1 MISSMRGLIGRD
13 AELAVCE
20 RLLAEVPQRPVALV
34 VDGPIGIGKT
44 ALLNAAAELAR
55 ERGYQVLSCQPTELE
70 TTLTYAAVADL
81 LEPVVGLAGDLPT
94 PQRQAVEIALLRH
107 DEPDQVA
114 DERALCFATRG
125 LLGRSTS
132 PTVLVIDNVRWL
144 DAPSVRVLRFA
155 LRRITDAPLVVI
167 AARRPHDFDPRHSHG
182 PTEALDIERI
192 LPPEAVHRIT
202 VGGMR
207 TGALHHLLRDQLGL
221 SLPRQLLASVATAS
235 DGNPLFTLELGRA
248 ISALPKLPAPSRELP
263 VPSSLTGLIADRL
276 SGLDTKTTQAL
287 RLAALAAPASFDV
300 LAAASEQ
307 DVADALQA
315 AEEAG
320 LISLGGG
327 QVRFTHPV
335 YASVV
340 RAGIPDPE
348 RRRLHQRLADVVT
361 DVERRARHLAA
372 ASVEPD
378 EQLAATLEEAARLA
392 SRRGALDVAADL
404 AEQAT
409 EATPEG
415 SANAPRRILFAGQ
428 SRAASGDLGAA
439 QLWLT
444 KHLDVLPLGH
454 DRAEAYLLLATS
466 SWHADDSAAA
476 ESYATSALDA
486 AAGHPIAEGRVHAH
500 LTVMAP
506 EDSWLDHGHR
516 AIELLR
522 GTDEQEWL
530 AFALFQTFYNEIL
543 NGRRPDL
550 SMLEE
555 GLALESSRPGRQHNT
570 TVGIWY
576 KATDDFDAARARYV
590 AMLER
595 ARDAGD
601 EASVLEL
608 LPHLA
613 DNEYLAGDWELAAR
627 YVDQARALASE
638 LDVPTAQ
645 ADFVGHLL
653 AGYRGDSAEARGYG
667 AEVMRRGEE
676 AGDTWLARVGLRLL
690 AAVEV
695 TSGEYVAAAD
705 HLREISGQLERI
717 GHVEPIGVR
726 IELDQLESM
735 SGSGAD
741 DAELAAYVKRLEE
754 RHGLIPRARLR
765 LAAAVGHGLIAS
777 MRGTPGDGAALV
789 EAALGE
795 VEGEPLPPFDKA
807 RAQLVAGRLHRR
819 ARAKAAARQALE
831 ASIAGFEKLGATAWV
846 ERATSERD
854 RIGGRPPAPTEL
866 TATETQ
872 VAKAAAGGATTREIA
887 ELLFLS
893 PKTVEANLTRIY
905 RKLGIRSR
913 AELGALM
920 SRSDGEGNP

>member
-1 MISSMRGLIGRD
+1 MRGLIGRD

-20 RLLAEVPQRPVALV
+20 RLLGEVPARPVALV

-44 ALLNAAAELAR
+44 ALLTAAAELAR

-70 TTLTYAAVADL
+70 TTLPYAAVADL
-81 LEPVVGLAGDLPT
+81 LEPVVKLAGDLPK
-94 PQRQAVEIALLRH
+94 PQRQAIEIALLRH

-125 LLGRSTS
+125 LLGRSS
-132 PTVLVIDNVRWL
+132 DPTVLVIDNVRWL

-167 AARRPHDFDPRHSHG
+167 AARRPDDFDPRRTDG
-182 PTEALDIERI
+182 PAEALDVERI
-192 LPPEAVHRIT
+192 LPADAVHRLT

-248 ISALPKLPAPSRELP
+248 LSALPKLPAPSRELP

-276 SGLDTKTTQAL
+276 AGLDATTTQAL

-300 LAAASEQ
+300 LSEASEGS
-307 DVADALQA
+307 VAGALEG
-315 AEEAG
+315 AEDAG

-340 RAGIPDPE
+340 RAGIPDTE

-372 ASVEPD
+372 ASIEPD
-378 EQLAATLEEAARLA
+378 EELAATLEEAARLA

-409 EATPEG
+409 EATPRGNE
-415 SANAPRRILFAGQ
+415 NAPRRILLAGQ

-439 QLWLT
+439 QQWLAR
-444 KHLDVLPLGH
+444 HLDVLPLGH
-454 DRAEAYLLLATS
+454 DRTEAYLLLATS
-466 SWHADDSAAA
+466 SWHGDDYAAA
-476 ESYATSALDA
+476 AANAYEALDA
-486 AAGHPIAEGRVHAH
+486 AAADPIAEGKACAH
-500 LTVMAP
+500 LSLMAP
-506 EDSWLDHGHR
+506 EERQLEHGHR

-522 GTDEQEWL
+522 GTDEREWL
-530 AFALFQTFYNEIL
+530 AFALFQTFYSEVVV
-543 NGRRPDL
+543 GKQPDL
-550 SMLEE
+550 AMFDEA
-555 GLALESSRPGRQHNT
+555 LALESADPGRQAST
-570 TVGIWY
+570 TTGIWY
-576 KATDDFDAARARYV
+576 KAIDAYDKARVRYEE
-590 AMLER
+590 MLDR

-601 EASVLEL
+601 EASALEL
-608 LPHLA
+608 LPHLGETEFLSGRWELTERRVDEA
-613 DNEYLAGDWELAAR
+613 LTLAG
-627 YVDQARALASE
+627 E
-638 LDVPTAQ
+638 LDVTCVQ
-645 ADFVGHLL
+645 AEFVGHLL
-653 AGYRGDSAEARGYG
+653 AAYRGDVAAARDF
-667 AEVMRRGEE
+667 ATWAIRRGEE
-676 AGDTWLARVGLRLL
+676 ANDRWLHRVGLRLL
-690 AAVEV
+690 GAAEVTAGDYAAAAV
-695 TSGEYVAAAD
+695 
-705 HLREISGQLERI
+705 HLQEIQRQLEQA
-717 GHVEPIGVR
+717 GQVEPVGMR
-726 IELDQLESM
+726 HELDLTEALA
-735 SGSGAD
+735 GSGAD
-741 DAELAAYVKRLEE
+741 DAELAALVKRLEE
-754 RHGLIPRARLR
+754 RNDLIPRARLR
-765 LAAAVGHGLIAS
+765 LAATVGNGLIEGL
-777 MRGTPGDGAALV
+777 RGSPGDGAALV
-789 EAALGE
+789 ESVLAELAE
-795 VEGEPLPPFDKA
+795 KGEPMPPFDRA

-819 ARAKAAARQALE
+819 ARAKAAARQALD
-831 ASIAGFEKLGATAWV
+831 AAIAGFEQLGATAWV
-846 ERATSERD
+846 ERAQSERD

-887 ELLFLS
+887 ETLFLS

-913 AELGALM
+913 AELGAMM
-920 SRSDGEGNP
+920 SRGDPEGNP